1 MNLESIHELKMLTFC
16 LQNKSHWINSKA
28 AKRRLKTLVLIL
40 EGRKEEWKK
49 GGRKKTEQNLGN
61 EGNI

>member
-1 MNLESIHELKMLTFC
+1 MDLESIHELKMVTLW
-16 LQNKSHWINSKA
+16 LWNKSHWVTSKA
-28 AKRRLKTLVLIL
+28 AKCRLKTLVLIL
-40 EGRKEEWKK
+40 EGRKEERKK